1 MQIVEPRVSEHNLTL
16 IFIRHASYQRTSQE
30 RESII
35 RLFWSCFLV
44 ECDRLAELE
53 LPRSGLQQ
61 LADTISLPECTN
73 LDIVHSTSFLAEI
86 SVRKLLNRI
95 HNLLY
100 QSGEKDSTF
109 SSTCLTIRD
118 DFGPVDLLALQSFC
132 DELHTQLELWHSSIP
147 DNARPSLDTQLL
159 TTHFNDRQ
167 SILRIRYF
175 AARHILYRPFLL
187 QVINNSGTLPSE
199 LIDRACICIE
209 SCRNYIHSTTP
220 VLAKQSQYT
229 WTFSV
234 SYVETTKKLLFDPSK
249 LANRM

>member
-1 MQIVEPRVSEHNLTL
+1 M
-16 IFIRHASYQRTSQE
+16 
-30 RESII
+30 
-35 RLFWSCFLV
+35 V

-109 SSTCLTIRD
+109 SSASLTVRN
-118 DFGPVDLLALQSFC
+118 DFGPVDLSALQSFC

-147 DNARPSLDTQLL
+147 DNVRPRLDTEPL
-159 TTHFNDRQ
+159 TTNSNDRQ

-187 QVINNSGTLPSE
+187 QVINNYGTSPSE

-209 SCRNYIHSTTP
+209 SCRKYIHSTTSI
-220 VLAKQSQYT
+220 LAKQSQYT

-234 SYVETTKKLLFDPSK
+234 SYVEKTKMLVGG
-249 LANRM
+249 AG